1 MSMQLSALVDDLKA
15 SLKDCA
21 AKFSAANDADFTRLL
36 NAAAVGFGR
45 KRPRTLVGSVELTA
59 EQSRYTAPA
68 DFMLPK
74 AGVWGRN
81 EQHKYKPWDCRHPG
95 RLPALSAVEEAD
107 EYKIV
112 LTPAPTQQQISSL
125 GVRYEFYYFATH
137 TLSETVGKTTIREND
152 RDLLLLLATIGAMT
166 ELANSGTVN
175 PIQLHRGMG
184 SQSKATTAASWVEN
198 LIKMY
203 EAAA

>member
-1 MSMQLSALVDDLKA
+1 MQLSALVDDLKTT
-15 SLKDCA
+15 LKDA
-21 AKFSAANDADFTRLL
+21 AGKFSAANDADFTRLL
-36 NAAAVGFGR
+36 KAAAVTFGR
-45 KRPRTLVGSVELTA
+45 KRPRTLVGSVDLVA

-81 EQHKYKPWDCRHPG
+81 EQRKYKPWDNRHPG
-95 RLPALSAVEEAD
+95 RLPGLSTVEEAD
-107 EYKIV
+107 TIKIV
-112 LTPAPTQQQISSL
+112 LTPAPTQNQINIISSS
-125 GVRYEFYYFATH
+125 YEFFYFATH
-137 TLSETVGKTTIREND
+137 TLSEDAGKTTIREND

-184 SQSKATTAASWVEN
+184 SQSKGTTAAAWVEK
-198 LIKMY
+198 LINMY